1 MAAGRHGAHR
11 QGGPLRVQG
20 TGGTEPQLRFRY
32 PGTATIRGATAG
44 VHLRVRAT
52 SSMGVDRKRVVNGE
66 AVTFTGRIR
75 GEAVPSGGK
84 LLQLQVFS
92 RGSWLTFAT
101 PRTDARGRWQH
112 DYRFTATEAS
122 PATGSASA
130 SPARRASHTTP
141 GHRARC
147 GWRSSDFDPAGYDQ
161 AMPRGGLAATPD
173 LLAYLGR
180 YGARTDDVLDRV
192 RAETAEMPAAQM
204 QVTAD
209 QGALIELL
217 VKLIGAKDAL
227 EVGTFTGYSAICIAR
242 GLGENGRLTCLEL
255 DPERAAIARANL
267 DEAGVGERVE
277 ILVGPAGESL
287 EAMAAVASFD
297 FAFIDADKTGYPEY
311 YELVLQRM
319 RPGGLILL
327 DNMLQ
332 GGGVLTPESEN
343 ARVIDELNQRIH
355 DDERVDMAM
364 TISADGL
371 TFVRVR

>member
-1 MAAGRHGAHR
+1 
-11 QGGPLRVQG
+11 
-20 TGGTEPQLRFRY
+20 
-32 PGTATIRGATAG
+32 
-44 VHLRVRAT
+44 
-52 SSMGVDRKRVVNGE
+52 
-66 AVTFTGRIR
+66 
-75 GEAVPSGGK
+75 
-84 LLQLQVFS
+84 
-92 RGSWLTFAT
+92 
-101 PRTDARGRWQH
+101 
-112 DYRFTATEAS
+112 
-122 PATGSASA
+122 
-130 SPARRASHTTP
+130 
-141 GHRARC
+141 
-147 GWRSSDFDPAGYDQ
+147 
-161 AMPRGGLAATPD
+161 MPRGGLAATPD

-192 RAETAEMPAAQM
+192 RAETAAMPAAQM

-267 DEAGVGERVE
+267 DEARVGERVE

-327 DNMLQ
+327 DNMLL
-332 GGGVLTPESEN
+332 GGGVLTHESEN

>member
-1 MAAGRHGAHR
+1 
-11 QGGPLRVQG
+11 
-20 TGGTEPQLRFRY
+20 
-32 PGTATIRGATAG
+32 
-44 VHLRVRAT
+44 
-52 SSMGVDRKRVVNGE
+52 
-66 AVTFTGRIR
+66 
-75 GEAVPSGGK
+75 
-84 LLQLQVFS
+84 
-92 RGSWLTFAT
+92 
-101 PRTDARGRWQH
+101 
-112 DYRFTATEAS
+112 
-122 PATGSASA
+122 
-130 SPARRASHTTP
+130 
-141 GHRARC
+141 
-147 GWRSSDFDPAGYDQ
+147 
-161 AMPRGGLAATPD
+161 MPRGGLAATPD

-217 VKLIGAKDAL
+217 VKLVGARDAL

-255 DPERAAIARANL
+255 EPERAAIARANL
-267 DEAGVGERVE
+267 DEARVGERVE

-332 GGGVLTPESEN
+332 GGRVLTHESEN

-371 TFVRVR
+371 MFVRVR